1 MVDKAFNDGAGFTGA
16 WRRTG
21 ATVGAVGTAVSLKG
35 GKKVLLKEHKVRPK
49 KPQNMFEDT
58 RAYDLLE

>member
-35 GKKVLLKEHKVRPK
+35 EKEKC
-49 KPQNMFEDT
+49 
-58 RAYDLLE
+58 Y

>member
-21 ATVGAVGTAVSLKG
+21 ATVGAVGTAVSL
-35 GKKVLLKEHKVRPK
+35 RA
-49 KPQNMFEDT
+49 EDWGY
-58 RAYDLLE
+58 RADLADLVAGLA